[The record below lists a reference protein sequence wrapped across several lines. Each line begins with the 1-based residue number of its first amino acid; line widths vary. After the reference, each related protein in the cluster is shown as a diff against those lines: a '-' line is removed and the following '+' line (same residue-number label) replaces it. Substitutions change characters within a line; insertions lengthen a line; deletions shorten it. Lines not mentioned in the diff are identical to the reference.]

1 MSVEDLLDPSRTVW
15 HPRSPGCGAQK
26 GEPAIAWLPEPEKV
40 S

>member
-1 MSVEDLLDPSRTVW
+1 VA
-15 HPRSPGCGAQK
+15 PRSPGCGAQK